1 MVIDIN
7 GKELGKQKQVPL
19 AITMEHLAT
28 ILTAL
33 DHLINIIDDYK
44 EMEGA
49 PLDVMEDAKVVRQH
63 IYKFLD
69 QGEVKH

>member
-33 DHLINIIDDYK
+33 DHLVHFIEEYKDD
-44 EMEGA
+44 EDA
-49 PLDVMEDAKVVRQH
+49 PLDVLEDAKVVRQH